1 MGAVK
6 NSKKNPN
13 LYIIAGPNGAGKT
26 TFAREFLPHYADCYE
41 FVNADLIAGGLSP
54 FQPER
59 AAIKSGKLMLEQ
71 IQALSNQGATFG
83 FETTL
88 AGKSYVHILEELKR
102 RGYYLILFYLWL
114 PSVELALKRIT
125 DRVRR
130 GGHTVPEN
138 TVRRRFDRGL
148 YNLFYLYRPLLDVW
162 VLFDNASDTPLLIA
176 SEKSDKLNIGAPDLF
191 ARIQKGVKK
200 K

>member
-1 MGAVK
+1 VK
-6 NSKKNPN
+6 NSKKGPN

-41 FVNADLIAGGLSP
+41 FINADLIAGGLSP
-54 FQPER
+54 FVPER

-71 IQALSNQGATFG
+71 IHILSQQGVDFG

-88 AGKSYVHILEELKR
+88 AGKSYRHLLQELKI
-102 RGYYLILFYLWL
+102 RGYYITLFYLWL
-114 PSVELALKRIT
+114 PSVELALKRIA

-130 GGHTVPEN
+130 GGHNVPAN
-138 TVRRRFDRGL
+138 TVRRRFNRGL
-148 YNLFYLYRPLLDVW
+148 YNLFYLYRPLLNVW
-162 VLFDNASDTPLLIA
+162 VLFDNASDTPLQIA
-176 SEKSDKLNIGAPDLF
+176 SEKSGKLNICVPDLF

>member
-1 MGAVK
+1 MVQVK
-6 NSKKNPN
+6 QH
-13 LYIIAGPNGAGKT
+13 
-26 TFAREFLPHYADCYE
+26 LPEISSYYAECYE

-54 FQPER
+54 FSPER

-71 IQALSNQGATFG
+71 IQGLSKQGVNFG

-114 PSVELALKRIT
+114 PSLELALKRIT

-130 GGHTVPEN
+130 GGHTVSEN
-138 TVRRRFDRGL
+138 TVRRRFNRGL

-162 VLFDNASDTPLLIA
+162 VLFDNASDTPLQIA
-176 SEKSDKLNIGAPDLF
+176 SEKSGKLNICIPDLF
-191 ARIQKGVKK
+191 ARIQKGLKK